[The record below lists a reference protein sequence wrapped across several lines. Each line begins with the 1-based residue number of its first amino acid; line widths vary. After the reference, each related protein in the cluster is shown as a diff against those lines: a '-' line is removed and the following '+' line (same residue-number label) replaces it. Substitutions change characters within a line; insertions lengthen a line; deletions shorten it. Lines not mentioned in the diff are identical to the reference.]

1 MAKIETFADELPYA
15 YYNVAGHDKIVLH
28 RGVRDLVA
36 KAANGG
42 FAIGIGT
49 NCLAEITKIK
59 FDRAGLGLGSFRFQE
74 YGGALRRSSD
84 VINAALADV
93 EEQGIDRSYAVV
105 VSASQ
110 SIIDGAGSLGVRTI
124 GVTANGVLTGATLT
138 VPDFR
143 NIVGVAVK
151 M

>member
-1 MAKIETFADELPYA
+1 M
-15 YYNVAGHDKIVLH
+15 
-28 RGVRDLVA
+28 
-36 KAANGG
+36 
-42 FAIGIGT
+42 
-49 NCLAEITKIK
+49 
-59 FDRAGLGLGSFRFQE
+59 
-74 YGGALRRSSD
+74 RRSSD

>member
-1 MAKIETFADELPYA
+1 MK
-15 YYNVAGHDKIVLH
+15 
-28 RGVRDLVA
+28 DLVA
-36 KAANGG
+36 KAAKGG

-49 NCLAEITKIK
+49 NCLAEIAKIK
-59 FDRAGLGLGSFRFQE
+59 FDRAGLDNNLFKFQE
-74 YGGALRRSSD
+74 YGGALKKSSD
-84 VINAALADV
+84 VINAALADI
-93 EEQGIDRSYAVV
+93 EEQGIDKSYAVV

-124 GVTANGVLTGATLT
+124 GIMANNALTGATIT